1 MPGRLPVAAGT
12 HQQISPAGGEA
23 QHPPADWVAL
33 AEVGAPI
40 GLKGAVRLH
49 TLKSVTGLA
58 IDDSLLA
65 SAPDCWLRLRDGSWR
80 YDRIVECS
88 PQTRGLKLQLSGIH
102 DRDQA
107 EALRAAS
114 VGLSRKVF
122 PEVAEGENYW
132 ADLIGAEVVNRQG
145 ESLGSVV
152 SMQTNGEYDWL
163 VLTRG
168 LIPFVAQYIDRV
180 DQERHRIE
188 VDWLM
193 EWFS

>member
-12 HQQISPAGGEA
+12 QRQISPAGSES
-23 QHPPADWVAL
+23 QHPPSDWVAL

-40 GLKGAVRLH
+40 GLKGSVRLH
-49 TLKSVTGLA
+49 TLKSVTGLP
-58 IDDSLLA
+58 IDDSLLV
-65 SAPDCWLRLRDGSWR
+65 SAPDCWLRLRDGSWLH
-80 YDRIVECS
+80 DRIVECS
-88 PQTRGLKLQLSGIH
+88 PQTRGLKLQLSSIQ

-114 VGLSRKVF
+114 VGLPRSVF

-145 ESLGSVV
+145 ESLGPVI

-180 DQERHRIE
+180 DQKQHRIE
-188 VDWLM
+188 VDWPV